1 MYDGQKENET
11 YTFVRNPYFDRGE
24 SDVDVFHV
32 KVIPDNDAKV
42 LALRNGEID
51 MIVGQANLTYNT
63 FEELSTAP
71 GFTAVSSDA
80 TIQSRTMGFNVSHA
94 PFNDPAV
101 RLAANHAIDT
111 QSISTN
117 IFYGVE
123 TSADSWFWIK
133 SYPIVMWIPELM
145 SMMWKRQSK
154 FWKTLDGLT
163 ATEMVSVK
171 KTALSCPGILLLRH
185 RSGFPW
191 RFVLSSRRTAK
202 RSWL

>member
-1 MYDGQKENET
+1 MAQAAPVGPITHREAPVCSGKTPLFLSITAPRAARRRATGPYMYDGQKENEI
-11 YTFVRNPYFDRGE
+11 YTFVRNPYYDRGE

-123 TSADSWFWIK
+123 TPRA
-133 SYPIVMWIPELM
+133 
-145 SMMWKRQSK
+145 RR
-154 FWKTLDGLT
+154 
-163 ATEMVSVK
+163 A
-171 KTALSCPGILLLRH
+171 A
-185 RSGFPW
+185 RS
-191 RFVLSSRRTAK
+191 ST
-202 RSWL
+202 